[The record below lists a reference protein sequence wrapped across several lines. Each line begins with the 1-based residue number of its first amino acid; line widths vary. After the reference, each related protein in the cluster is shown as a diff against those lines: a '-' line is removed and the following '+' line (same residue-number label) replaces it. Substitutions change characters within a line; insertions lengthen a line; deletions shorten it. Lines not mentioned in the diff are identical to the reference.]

1 MGVEKNMK
9 CSFCGSELEP
19 GSGFCPNCGTMMSVD
34 NAETAENAAEPQKYE
49 PDRADVYSDSVRDE
63 EPAETTPL
71 EEDYSGQT
79 VPLNEF
85 NAPEYIPHNLE
96 DDPDNFKSVSKNEV
110 EDDPFSELHPDD
122 SSSSGGSDFGDD
134 MYIKP
139 SGGGKKNSIVVALL
153 VIVLAAVVVGGVAA
167 ARGTSGGI
175 LDIFKKA
182 PTSESDVSTTAD
194 EKTTEGK
201 TEKTTEKATTDK
213 TTEKETKETKETKD
227 STTEK
232 TTEKTT
238 TKVAETTKKEET
250 TAKPATTTKPAAS
263 STAPAST
270 KPATSAPS
278 TEKPTERTTAAPAT
292 TESLKK
298 PAKYF
303 SESFTRYATEDGV
316 SLRKGPSASS
326 ARIIALSVGNEVK
339 VYGEENGFYYVY
351 NSRYGYYGWV
361 NKAYLAKE
369 RPVSDKDINVSGVVS
384 PDKKYSNPET
394 KTVTASEGLRLR
406 KGPGSSY
413 DTIRY
418 IGKGYS
424 VRVIGTSTEN
434 AGWVYV
440 KDLTHGIYGWVS
452 AAYIK

>member
-49 PDRADVYSDSVRDE
+49 PDRADVYSDSVQNE

-96 DDPDNFKSVSKNEV
+96 DDPDNFKSVSKNEI

-139 SGGGKKNSIVVALL
+139 SGGKKNSIVVALL

-194 EKTTEGK
+194 EKTTEK
-201 TEKTTEKATTDK
+201 KVEKTTEKTTDK
-213 TTEKETKETKETKD
+213 TTEKETKETKETKN

-238 TKVAETTKKEET
+238 TKVTETTKNEE
-250 TAKPATTTKPAAS
+250 TTTKPAAA
-263 STAPAST
+263 STVPAST

-351 NSRYGYYGWV
+351 NPRYGYYGWV

-424 VRVIGTSTEN
+424 VKVIGTSTEN

-440 KDLTHGIYGWVS
+440 KDLTHGIYGWIS